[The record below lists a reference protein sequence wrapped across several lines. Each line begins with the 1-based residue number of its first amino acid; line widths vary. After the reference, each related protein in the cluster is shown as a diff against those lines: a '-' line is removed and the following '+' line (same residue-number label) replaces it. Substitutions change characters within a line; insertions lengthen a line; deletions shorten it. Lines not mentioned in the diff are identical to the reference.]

1 MHHNEGIA
9 ANTEFEY
16 LRNILFQVRKI
27 FNQFLVKI
35 LSLVISQYLSG
46 NVNGNNNTLVKVI
59 AAVLKFTPQQT
70 QVVLEKE
77 AHRRSLVSPCLR
89 VFRRTFLL

>member
-16 LRNILFQVRKI
+16 LRNILFQVEYNCANAGG
-27 FNQFLVKI
+27 FNRLLI
-35 LSLVISQYLSG
+35 YNSPSQYLSG
-46 NVNGNNNTLVKVI
+46 NVNGNNSTLVKVI
-59 AAVLKFTPQQT
+59 AAVLKFSPQQT

-77 AHRRSLVSPCLR
+77 AHRRSLVSR
-89 VFRRTFLL
+89 IFTTV